1 MQKRRFV
8 LAFAVL
14 CLHQVSKQAMPTVIY
29 IYMASVAILAQPL
42 TMPERVW
49 TFKGGPPRAWESVCR
64 RLLRWDELA
73 AARVRYVAAAVRALK
88 AGGGAGAKLPR
99 EVRDKVWPWLGR
111 GYLPLSSR
119 PHPCPPREESWPFVE
134 WPVTGGGRAAVP
146 EGFCPPHGPPPFLK
160 AEW

>member
-1 MQKRRFV
+1 MGPQEGCHFG
-8 LAFAVL
+8 
-14 CLHQVSKQAMPTVIY
+14 
-29 IYMASVAILAQPL
+29 SVAILAQPL
-42 TMPERVW
+42 TMPQRVW

-111 GYLPLSSR
+111 GCLPLSARSGR
-119 PHPCPPREESWPFVE
+119 LPSPRLPAYREESWPFVE

-146 EGFCPPHGPPPFLK
+146 EGFSPPHGPPPFLK

>member
-1 MQKRRFV
+1 
-8 LAFAVL
+8 
-14 CLHQVSKQAMPTVIY
+14 
-29 IYMASVAILAQPL
+29 MASVAILAQPL
-42 TMPERVW
+42 TMPQRVW

-119 PHPCPPREESWPFVE
+119 PQPCPALPGYTAESWPFVE

-146 EGFCPPHGPPPFLK
+146 EGFSPPHGPPPFLK